1 MKNFVLMLVFVWGS
15 SLALGDVLIK
25 DARLVKDNGE
35 TGDVRDL
42 HIKDGRI
49 VEIGVNLKG
58 TEETVIFDAME
69 RAITAGLIDSATTIG
84 LAEVSGLGVSYD
96 GEVSGDDMAAGFQV
110 ALALNPASTLIPL
123 ASNDGITRGIVVPE
137 PGDSNFAG
145 QSASVRFVQGRNFLQ
160 REDNG
165 LHLYLRERD
174 RRYAGGSRARA
185 LSLAVDALEEAGRF
199 DRQREA
205 FDSNELRPFAIGLDD
220 LETLLRVRSGAMPL
234 VVHVDRAA
242 DIRNVVDAFT
252 AFPDLRLILAGAAEA
267 WKVTES
273 LLAHDIPV
281 LINGLDNLPQNFD
294 RLGARLD
301 QAYLLSSAGV
311 RFALMSGSPYS
322 EFRSLTQAAGV
333 AVANGLAWEQ
343 ALLAITAVPAEIWGL
358 EGLGKIDRGAKADL
372 VIWSGDPLEVSSAPI
387 AVMVDGEWVNLE
399 TRQDR
404 LAKRY
409 LEVLNLETKD

>member
-1 MKNFVLMLVFVWGS
+1 M
-15 SLALGDVLIK
+15 
-25 DARLVKDNGE
+25 
-35 TGDVRDL
+35 
-42 HIKDGRI
+42 
-49 VEIGVNLKG
+49 
-58 TEETVIFDAME
+58 
-69 RAITAGLIDSATTIG
+69 
-84 LAEVSGLGVSYD
+84 
-96 GEVSGDDMAAGFQV
+96 
-110 ALALNPASTLIPL
+110 
-123 ASNDGITRGIVVPE
+123 
-137 PGDSNFAG
+137 
-145 QSASVRFVQGRNFLQ
+145 
-160 REDNG
+160 
-165 LHLYLRERD
+165 
-174 RRYAGGSRARA
+174 
-185 LSLAVDALEEAGRF
+185 
-199 DRQREA
+199 
-205 FDSNELRPFAIGLDD
+205 
-220 LETLLRVRSGAMPL
+220 
-234 VVHVDRAA
+234 
-242 DIRNVVDAFT
+242 
-252 AFPDLRLILAGAAEA
+252 
-267 WKVTES
+267 
-273 LLAHDIPV
+273 

-301 QAYLLSSAGV
+301 QAYLLSAAGV

>member
-1 MKNFVLMLVFVWGS
+1 
-15 SLALGDVLIK
+15 
-25 DARLVKDNGE
+25 
-35 TGDVRDL
+35 
-42 HIKDGRI
+42 
-49 VEIGVNLKG
+49 
-58 TEETVIFDAME
+58 
-69 RAITAGLIDSATTIG
+69 
-84 LAEVSGLGVSYD
+84 
-96 GEVSGDDMAAGFQV
+96 
-110 ALALNPASTLIPL
+110 
-123 ASNDGITRGIVVPE
+123 
-137 PGDSNFAG
+137 
-145 QSASVRFVQGRNFLQ
+145 
-160 REDNG
+160 
-165 LHLYLRERD
+165 
-174 RRYAGGSRARA
+174 
-185 LSLAVDALEEAGRF
+185 LAVDALEEAGRF

-252 AFPDLRLILAGAAEA
+252 AFPDLKLILAGAAEA
-267 WKVTES
+267 WKVTER

-301 QAYLLSSAGV
+301 QAYLLSAAGV

-333 AVANGLAWEQ
+333 AVANGLAWKQ

-372 VIWSGDPLEVSSAPI
+372 VVWSGDPLEVRSAPI